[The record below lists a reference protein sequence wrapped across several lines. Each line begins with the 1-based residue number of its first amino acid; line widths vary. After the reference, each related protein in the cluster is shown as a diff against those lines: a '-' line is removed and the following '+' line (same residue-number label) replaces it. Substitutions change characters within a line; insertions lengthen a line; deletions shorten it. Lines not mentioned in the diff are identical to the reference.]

1 MPHGLGSVPAGSSAF
16 PRSSGHAHMQIRV
29 APSAAADIGVFGGSG
44 FYAFLDD
51 VHEVPVE
58 TDWGAPAA
66 PVTLGRLGD
75 VRVAFLPRHGTRH
88 HLPPHR
94 VDYRANVAAM
104 QALGVGALLAPF
116 AAGSLQPEIHPGE
129 FVVVDQLVDRTSGRV
144 ETFHDVFHD
153 GPRHVS
159 LADPYDEALRALLVD
174 VGRADGLVMHER
186 GTVVVI
192 NGPRFSTRAESEWFG
207 KMGWDVV
214 NMTQHPEAALAREAG
229 IPFGAVALVTDYD
242 AGLAGRSDIEP
253 VSQEHV
259 FAQFEQNID
268 RLRSLLREVIT
279 RWGASE
285 FDGRTR
291 LPTTAPPR
299 PTGAPAR

>member
-1 MPHGLGSVPAGSSAF
+1 
-16 PRSSGHAHMQIRV
+16 MQTHTT
-29 APSAAADIGVFGGSG
+29 PSATADVGVFGGSG
-44 FYAFLDD
+44 FYAFLDE
-51 VHEVPVE
+51 VHEVPIDTE
-58 TDWGAPAA
+58 WGAPSS
-66 PVTLGRLGD
+66 PVTLGVLGD
-75 VRVAFLPRHGTRH
+75 VRVAFLPRHGTGH

-94 VDYRANVAAM
+94 VDYRANIAAM

-144 ETFHDVFHD
+144 ETFHDHFHD

-159 LADPYDEALRALLVD
+159 LADPYDERLRALLVD
-174 VGRADGLVMHER
+174 VGHAEGLVMHER

-253 VSQEHV
+253 VSQERV
-259 FAQFEQNID
+259 FAQFEENID
-268 RLRSLLREVIT
+268 RLRALLRGVIT

-285 FDGRTR
+285 FDVRTPA
-291 LPTTAPPR
+291 PTTPPR
-299 PTGAPAR
+299 RSTAAPAR